1 MTKEREQAWEEM
13 IKKVEKGEVSADE
26 LQKFVNAG
34 LNTKLLQK

>member
-13 IKKVEKGEVSADE
+13 IKRIEKGEATADE

-34 LNTKLLQK
+34 LNIKLLQK